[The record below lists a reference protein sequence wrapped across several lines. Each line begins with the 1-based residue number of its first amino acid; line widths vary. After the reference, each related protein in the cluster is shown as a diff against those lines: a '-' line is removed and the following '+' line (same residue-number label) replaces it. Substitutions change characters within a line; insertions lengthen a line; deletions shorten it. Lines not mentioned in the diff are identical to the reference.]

1 MGTEERTGGSTAS
14 QTSRLDLGIDLF
26 KVGFRG
32 GGQYCVPDL
41 KLNSL
46 VVHRHRSRT
55 KFDSCK
61 R

>member
-41 KLNSL
+41 KIGLRDRL
-46 VVHRHRSRT
+46 IQGRV
-55 KFDSCK
+55 
-61 R
+61 